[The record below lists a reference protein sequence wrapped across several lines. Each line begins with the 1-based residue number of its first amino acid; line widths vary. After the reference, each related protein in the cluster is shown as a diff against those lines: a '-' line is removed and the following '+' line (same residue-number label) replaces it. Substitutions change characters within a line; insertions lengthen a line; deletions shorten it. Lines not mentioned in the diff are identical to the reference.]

1 MKPATPLPHGAVRWG
16 LDFRTF
22 GGVNTTRDLWLLVAR
37 ASVGVMFFLSGWGKA
52 ANPKRFVADFAAW
65 GIPEPDLA
73 STVTAWAE
81 LVLGAL
87 LVLGLLSRFAA
98 AGLAVTMV
106 GAIYYSVWPTA
117 VEASTTVPGFLSQ
130 FFYSPEWLLL
140 LILLALAG
148 AGPGRFALDE
158 PFGIEA
164 RLQRR

>member
-1 MKPATPLPHGAVRWG
+1 M
-16 LDFRTF
+16 D
-22 GGVNTTRDLWLLVAR
+22 TTRDLWLLVAR
-37 ASVGVMFFLSGWGKA
+37 ASVGVMFFLSGWGKV
-52 ANPKRFVADFAAW
+52 ANPKRFAADFAAW

-87 LVLGLLSRFAA
+87 LVLGLLTRFAA
-98 AGLAVTMV
+98 AGLAVTML
-106 GAIYYSVWPTA
+106 GAIYYSVWPAA
-117 VEASTTVPGFLSQ
+117 VEASTTIPGFLSQ

-140 LILLALAG
+140 LVLLALAG

>member
-1 MKPATPLPHGAVRWG
+1 MGPSRSPWLLRRIPA
-16 LDFRTF
+16 FRTVDD
-22 GGVNTTRDLWLLVAR
+22 VNTTRDLWLLVAR

-52 ANPKRFVADFAAW
+52 ANPKRFAADFAAW
-65 GIPEPDLA
+65 GVPEPDLA

-87 LVLGLLSRFAA
+87 LVLGLLARLAA
-98 AGLAVTMV
+98 GGLAVTMV
-106 GAIYYSVWPTA
+106 GAIYYSVWPAAT
-117 VEASTTVPGFLSQ
+117 EASTTVTGFLSQ

-140 LILLALAG
+140 LVLLALAG

>member
-1 MKPATPLPHGAVRWG
+1 MKPASPLPHGALRWG
-16 LDFRTF
+16 LVFRTF
-22 GGVNTTRDLWLLVAR
+22 GGVNTTRDIWLLVAR
-37 ASVGVMFFLSGWGKA
+37 ASVGVMFFLSGWGKV
-52 ANPKRFVADFAAW
+52 ANPKRFAADFAAW

-87 LVLGLLSRFAA
+87 LVLGLLTRFAA

-106 GAIYYSVWPTA
+106 GAIYYSVWPAAT
-117 VEASTTVPGFLSQ
+117 EASTTVTGFLSR

-140 LILLALAG
+140 LVLLALAG